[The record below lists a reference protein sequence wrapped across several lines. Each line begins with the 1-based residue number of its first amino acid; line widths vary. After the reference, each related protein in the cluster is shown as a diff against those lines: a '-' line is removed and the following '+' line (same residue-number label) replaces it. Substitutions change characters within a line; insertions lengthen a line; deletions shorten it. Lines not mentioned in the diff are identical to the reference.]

1 MKGLSESIKLEDFQ
15 LRKTRDL
22 PWRDFVALPIN
33 SKVVV
38 SIFVSSM
45 VIALCSFRRIFKN
58 PATDQR
64 VREGVLRYVDSG
76 DFIDRSGV

>member
-1 MKGLSESIKLEDFQ
+1 MFHQMS
-15 LRKTRDL
+15 RDL
-22 PWRDFVALPIN
+22 KKVIWILLRLHPI
-33 SKVVV
+33 SPKVVV

-45 VIALCSFRRIFKN
+45 VIALCCFRRIFKN

-76 DFIDRSGV
+76 AFIDRSGV